1 MFEVFGYIGKVKSE
15 VPLYKM
21 ISAYANKYR
30 SAKMLESHPEWC
42 VEVNKLYKASV
53 TRRKIDV
60 DAIIDDMIGLS

>member
-1 MFEVFGYIGKVKSE
+1 
-15 VPLYKM
+15 M

-42 VEVNKLYKASV
+42 DEVNTLYKASV

>member
-1 MFEVFGYIGKVKSE
+1 MFSYIGKVKSE

-30 SAKMLESHPEWC
+30 NAKMLESHPEWC
-42 VEVNKLYKASV
+42 AEVNKLYKASV